1 MSSSVSP
8 LCLSAWNNFSVEI
21 LRRFHLVTVQ
31 QVLRWLFTKSLE
43 RLVSKEVT
51 HEGAL
56 CFSFW
61 KKPQKTKRIAAHT
74 SIPASLFSDLGQFF
88 FFFTFISAR
97 INSAKPK
104 RSAAKLRKI
113 TVNDKKNH
121 KTKSKND
128 SLARLKSNFFSC
140 ENELLQNLNR
150 KVCTFY

>member
-1 MSSSVSP
+1 M
-8 LCLSAWNNFSVEI
+8 
-21 LRRFHLVTVQ
+21 LRRFRLVTVQ

-43 RLVSKEVT
+43 RLVKEVA

-88 FFFTFISAR
+88 FFTFISAR

-113 TVNDKKNH
+113 TVNDKK
-121 KTKSKND
+121 KPI
-128 SLARLKSNFFSC
+128 
-140 ENELLQNLNR
+140 
-150 KVCTFY
+150 

>member
-1 MSSSVSP
+1 M
-8 LCLSAWNNFSVEI
+8 

-43 RLVSKEVT
+43 RLVKEVA

-88 FFFTFISAR
+88 FLLLYPQGLTLLNPSVAQL
-97 INSAKPK
+97 SLE
-104 RSAAKLRKI
+104 KL
-113 TVNDKKNH
+113 
-121 KTKSKND
+121 
-128 SLARLKSNFFSC
+128 L
-140 ENELLQNLNR
+140 
-150 KVCTFY
+150 